1 VDGERITMGDLA
13 SADARFGAADGAKSA
28 GFAPEPGAKRVFWA
42 AELLR
47 LARREGIEDGEPFH
61 PACFERR
68 TRLLTSGEI
77 EAAVRSWAPSDAQV
91 TVVEQSRFP
100 APAGELTIP
109 KPSAA
114 RAGADGSVLL
124 RGYVRFGAGQRFPV
138 WTRVRVKVARTM
150 VVTSQEIAAGT
161 QVLPEQLRLEQRDGG
176 LETGQFASVL
186 EQVSGK
192 VTRKHLPPG
201 APVLLTSLEA
211 PKEVKNG
218 AMVRVEV
225 RDGAARLEFDGRAE
239 TGGRT
244 GEMVTVRNPSSGK
257 AFQARVTGEATVLV
271 TPRGKRSGEMDGE

>member
-150 VVTSQEIAAGT
+150 VVTSQEIADWKRDNS
-161 QVLPEQLRLEQRDGG
+161 LPCSNR
-176 LETGQFASVL
+176 FPA
-186 EQVSGK
+186 K
-192 VTRKHLPPG
+192 
-201 APVLLTSLEA
+201 
-211 PKEVKNG
+211 
-218 AMVRVEV
+218 
-225 RDGAARLEFDGRAE
+225 
-239 TGGRT
+239 
-244 GEMVTVRNPSSGK
+244 
-257 AFQARVTGEATVLV
+257 
-271 TPRGKRSGEMDGE
+271 